1 MSVVRCGECRCVGG
15 GNIPVGL
22 LESALRDVRCFRLD
36 SARLSPL
43 VSPCAARHGG
53 HRQLG
58 RPASRIA
65 KLSGQLFIL
74 GPGGLAGP
82 PARQTASSAPVAA
95 TPLAEPRDFST
106 GHFHPLPRPLA
117 LPREIIV
124 ADVWPLTLT

>member
-1 MSVVRCGECRCVGG
+1 MWEGG
-15 GNIPVGL
+15 I
-22 LESALRDVRCFRLD
+22 FRLD
-36 SARLSPL
+36 YWSRHYVMSDVSDSTRLGYLRWSRRARRGM
-43 VSPCAARHGG
+43 AAAG

-124 ADVWPLTLT
+124 ADV

>member
-1 MSVVRCGECRCVGG
+1 VLSDVSDSTRLGY
-15 GNIPVGL
+15 
-22 LESALRDVRCFRLD
+22 LRWSRR
-36 SARLSPL
+36 ARRGM
-43 VSPCAARHGG
+43 AAAG

-95 TPLAEPRDFST
+95 LAEPRDFST

-124 ADVWPLTLT
+124 ADV